1 MNFDFLKD
9 LCGLGHVYEDCKKAE
24 ELAAAMPAQSML
36 AASKSAE
43 LIARFIYMAS
53 HNQETEGVDFA
64 DVLSDDTVA
73 DFVDNRYLID
83 ALRSVAE
90 GGDGETTAENA
101 VTVLRDLQYVAG
113 ETACMLG
120 LIDDYPLFDGQIG
133 VFPVT
138 EFADEENAD
147 EKAREMFLEYSKE
160 IDAWSARDQYII
172 NEGSSDILD
181 AEVEMH
187 EYLKFDYKPKQEAL
201 IEYLQSYLLG
211 MLRISILRLQK
222 KESGT
227 PDSTIFK
234 AKVVIDGTTYSS
246 DDKDAFIDAVAEK
259 LPEANGFII
268 DLTAFGS
275 FVEDFDG
282 EFDKCSD
289 NRLNALLK
297 DAVFWGQIGRAH
309 V

>member
-64 DVLSDDTVA
+64 DILSDDTVA

-120 LIDDYPLFDGQIG
+120 LVDDYPLFDGQIG
-133 VFPVT
+133 AFPVT

-172 NEGSSDILD
+172 NEVCSDILD

-222 KESGT
+222 KSPEHLT
-227 PDSTIFK
+227 PLFLK
-234 AKVVIDGTTYSS
+234 Q
-246 DDKDAFIDAVAEK
+246 K
-259 LPEANGFII
+259 L
-268 DLTAFGS
+268 L
-275 FVEDFDG
+275 
-282 EFDKCSD
+282 
-289 NRLNALLK
+289 
-297 DAVFWGQIGRAH
+297 
-309 V
+309 